1 MSHFYTQQGDCIEG
15 LRAARKLSP
24 LPMPS
29 PTTVLK
35 LIKGEGLIE
44 YFKRQVFQATAT
56 TPRLPDWTDEQY
68 YEQVTRWADEHSKNA
83 RTAGGDLHNV
93 IQRFHM
99 SCIGEGPID
108 LLIPEHFADQY
119 DLYLRWYEK
128 YVAKSLMVEQVVF
141 GDGYAGRVD
150 HVALLR
156 DGRVAVCDV
165 KTQDISKR
173 NRFAQY
179 PEHFLQLGAYAGTI
193 LPRPQVLINIYLSSK
208 PPFVLESYTWPGSPE
223 LGHELF
229 LNVLRLWQ
237 FINNYQFQEM
247 SPASPLDGSR
257 PFEMLGSTPSAALSG
272 SANASAAT
280 PLSAPDANS

>member
-1 MSHFYTQQGDCIEG
+1 M
-15 LRAARKLSP
+15 RAARKLSP
-24 LPMPS
+24 LPLPS

-35 LIKGEGLIE
+35 LIKGDGLIE

-56 TPRLPDWTDEQY
+56 TPRHPDWTDEQY

-83 RTAGGDLHNV
+83 RTAGGDLHNL
-93 IQRFHM
+93 IQRFHL
-99 SCIGEGPID
+99 SCMGEVLPPMGHIQ
-108 LLIPEHFADQY
+108 FAEQY

-141 GDGYAGRVD
+141 GNGYAGRVD

-165 KTQDISKR
+165 KMQDISKR
-173 NRFAQY
+173 NRFTQY

-208 PPFVLESYTWPGSPE
+208 APFVCESYTWPGSPE

-237 FINNYQFQEM
+237 FITNYQFQET
-247 SPASPLDGSR
+247 SPASPLDGSQ
-257 PFEMLGSTPSAALSG
+257 PFAMLGSTPSAAPSG
-272 SANASAAT
+272 SVNVNAAT
-280 PLSAPDANS
+280 PLSAPGVNS